1 MKKIIIF
8 LLLVGVQ
15 SQASAEDCP
24 SERYMLHWKYG
35 SVFGYKGGNIT
46 YWNHTSISQAQAEA
60 DKDSNMID
68 CKKGYT
74 QVEKIAE
81 IKAEG
86 LRRIQVYLPG
96 IKDFDEFQL
105 IKEFWLSIA
114 PAARQATAPFQETID
129 IYQAGAAAVGVLN
142 NYTGYSSISNYNPL
156 TNYTSQWP

>member
-35 SVFGYKGGNIT
+35 SVFGYNDSNIT
-46 YWNHTSISQAQAEA
+46 YWNHTSVAQPDAA
-60 DKDSNMID
+60 QIASDMID

-74 QVEKIAE
+74 RGEKIAE

-96 IKDFDEFQL
+96 IKGFDELQL

-114 PAARQATAPFQETID
+114 PAAKQATPEFQAAID
-129 IYQAGAAAVGVLN
+129 VYQAGADAIIVL
-142 NYTGYSSISNYNPL
+142 TGYALLAEIEAYDSVNSPA
-156 TNYTSQWP
+156 WPEP